1 MKIHEAILEKGRKSI
16 ELALTELNRLI
27 EPLEKNDNSN
37 IDLEDR
43 LDPENDLDIVS
54 LFTGK
59 KDVYYQNREAVERLE
74 REVELMANIIGGGLG
89 FTSIGGL
96 LFFSPFFALIG
107 TSILG
112 LIFTQE
118 YVWRVRR
125 LYGVAKSILDH
136 FGEDNVLIT
145 PRVRTDSAIV
155 DLLVRMPDKRM
166 FALAIRASYDVG
178 IGWREDRQEFFV
190 VKKGKKTKREL
201 TLTKVMQSLE
211 SIYYLKKIKHPLIGK
226 TSSERSA
233 PLIKA
238 IVLAPGARI
247 ITPKESPLWV
257 KFGEADALKIQTTS
271 VTYVVECEDLLK
283 FLQPVEK

>member
-27 EPLEKNDNSN
+27 EPLEKNDDNT

-59 KDVYYQNREAVERLE
+59 KDVYYQNREAVERLG
-74 REVELMANIIGGGLG
+74 REVDMMANIIGGGLG

-118 YVWRVRR
+118 YAWRVRR

-145 PRVRTDSAIV
+145 PRVKTDSAII

-178 IGWREDRQEFFV
+178 ICWREDRQEFFV
-190 VKKGKKTKREL
+190 VKKGKKTKRDNS
-201 TLTKVMQSLE
+201 LTKAMTLLE
-211 SIYYLKKIKHPLIGK
+211 SALYLRKIKHPIVGT
-226 TSSERSA
+226 TSSERSK

-238 IVLAPGARI
+238 LVLAPGARI
-247 ITPKESPLWV
+247 IAPVDSPLWAN
-257 KFGEADALKIQTTS
+257 FGEAKVLKIQTTS
-271 VTYVVECEDLLK
+271 ITYVVECDDLLK